1 VPRELVGGTRLVGR
15 RYFLG
20 SREVEI
26 VTGWGP
32 GATVRNVAIRF
43 LDDGTVLVRP
53 FRGLTRQPRTR
64 AAQHKART
72 PSGTRAPRV
81 GTSGC

>member
-1 VPRELVGGTRLVGR
+1 MPRERVGGTRLVGR

-32 GATVRNVAIRF
+32 GATVRNVAVRF
-43 LDDGTVLVRP
+43 LDDGSVVVRP
-53 FRGLTRQPRTR
+53 FRGLTLQPRATSR
-64 AAQHKART
+64 QQKART
-72 PSGTRAPRV
+72 PSGARAPR
-81 GTSGC
+81 S